1 MAKVT
6 FYEKP
11 GCAGNARQK
20 AWLVQSGHEVEARS
34 LLATAWTAEA
44 LRSYFGAKPVAEW
57 FNRAA
62 RRVKSGEVRPEE
74 LDAETALAMLA
85 ADPLLIRRPLIEVE
99 GRREAGFDAELI
111 GAWIG
116 LAAREAPVTEDCV
129 RPSLRTPA

>member
-34 LLATAWTAEA
+34 LLAAAWTPED
-44 LRSYFGAKPVAEW
+44 LRSYFGARPVVEW
-57 FNRAA
+57 FNCAA
-62 RRVKSGEVRPEE
+62 RQVNSGEVRPEE
-74 LDAETALAMLA
+74 LDAEMALAMLV

-99 GRREAGFDAELI
+99 GRRVAGFDAYMI

-129 RPSLRTPA
+129 RPSLKTLA